1 MELNQLKTRAKQNA
15 SHAVRAATVLTV
27 AALSL
32 GAVNAE
38 PVGAHGTFVA
48 RANTLNPSPLAV
60 APVSPVV
67 KEEVVAEDGA
77 APSGPQAS
85 QTAYQAPQRRSG
97 GGACGLDTI
106 KQRESGGRY
115 NAVSGTGKY
124 RGAYQF
130 DQHTWQSVGGSGD
143 PAAASPSEQDS
154 RAAAL
159 YAKRGSAPWSTC
171 H

>member
-15 SHAVRAATVLTV
+15 NYAVRAATVLTV

-48 RANTLNPSPLAV
+48 RTDSLNPSPLET
-60 APVSPVV
+60 APLAPVV
-67 KEEVVAEDGA
+67 KEEIVTEE
-77 APSGPQAS
+77 AP
-85 QTAYQAPQRRSG
+85 QAPQTVSQAPSRRSG
-97 GGACGLDTI
+97 GGGCGLDVI

-115 NAVSGTGKY
+115 TAVSGSGKY

-143 PAAASPSEQDS
+143 PAAASPGEQDS

-159 YAKRGSAPWSTC
+159 YAQRGSAPWSTC

>member
-1 MELNQLKTRAKQNA
+1 MQLNQLKKNVKRNA
-15 SHAVRAATVLTV
+15 NYAVRAASVLTV

-38 PVGAHGTFVA
+38 PMGTHGTFVA
-48 RANTLNPSPLAV
+48 RTNTLNPAPVTAAPV
-60 APVSPVV
+60 APVV
-67 KEEVVAEDGA
+67 KQEVVTEEAEA
-77 APSGPQAS
+77 APQAA
-85 QTAYQAPQRRSG
+85 QTVSQAPKKRSG
-97 GGACGLDTI
+97 GGGCGLDTI

-115 NAVSGTGKY
+115 NAVSSSGKY

-130 DQHTWQSVGGSGD
+130 DSRTWQSVGGSGD
-143 PAAASPSEQDS
+143 PAAASASEQDS

-159 YAKRGSAPWSTC
+159 YAKRGSQPWSVC